1 MSSNP
6 PRNQQK
12 VVVGTKVTLKNL
24 ESGKKIL
31 YTLVDMREADVS
43 SGKISTQSPVGQAL
57 LEKCVGDSVEVS
69 VPKGTVNYLVEKIG
83 V

>member
-1 MSSNP
+1 
-6 PRNQQK
+6 
-12 VVVGTKVTLKNL
+12 
-24 ESGKKIL
+24 
-31 YTLVDMREADVS
+31 MREADVS

-57 LEKCVGDSVEVS
+57 LEKCVGDAVEVS